1 MLSFC
6 KLTQWIITE
15 ASLSGVEPLIQKIQS
30 EIRRVDADILAA
42 VRQQVCSRL
51 FCALIVSLYLFIELW
66 SWKPFLLVITDC
78 VILHAKSN
86 SGTKAKEDLAAATH
100 AVQVHFFPLYDCL
113 PGIFMI
119 KHQLLTSTGVLL
131 THQVIVIFV
140 LHVTPVLEAS
150 AETFSS
156 LNFVSILVWLS
167 YWY

>member
-1 MLSFC
+1 M
-6 KLTQWIITE
+6 IM
-15 ASLSGVEPLIQKIQS
+15 
-30 EIRRVDADILAA
+30 
-42 VRQQVCSRL
+42 
-51 FCALIVSLYLFIELW
+51 
-66 SWKPFLLVITDC
+66 KPFLLVITDC

-113 PGIFMI
+113 PGII
-119 KHQLLTSTGVLL
+119 YDQASTTVESTGVLF

-156 LNFVSILVWLS
+156 LNFVSILV
-167 YWY
+167 